1 VTSFARSFKEAQAY
15 VVPLMVVCLAPG
27 FMSVMPGLELNW
39 LLSVVPLA
47 NIVLLARDVL
57 EGDAPLLWG
66 AVAVVSTLLYGGLAL
81 ALAARVFGSDA
92 ILYGSEGSWGDLFRR
107 PRELKRQPTIT
118 DALMGLALV
127 MPLFIIASGLLG
139 VVGDASLSARLL
151 AGAGVS
157 LLIFVALPF
166 ALARGQ
172 AVEPRAGFQLRPSP
186 LAIYFSAAILGATL
200 WPLAYDLIILC
211 RDLGI
216 ATLSAQ
222 RIAEHQS
229 ALDELVTRLR
239 ALPPVTVLLTLAV
252 VPAIGEEFFFR
263 GYLLGA
269 LRGRMPA
276 WAAIGLV
283 GFIFG
288 LFHASVFGLV
298 AIERIASST
307 LLGIALGWLC
317 WTTRSV
323 FPGMVVHAVSNSM
336 MISLMYFA
344 DQLRSWGYDAESQRY
359 LPLPLVAITTLV
371 AMIAVLG
378 VAWQSRRTA
387 AIAEPSSAGHSATT
401 SAG

>member
-1 VTSFARSFKEAQAY
+1 
-15 VVPLMVVCLAPG
+15 
-27 FMSVMPGLELNW
+27 
-39 LLSVVPLA
+39 
-47 NIVLLARDVL
+47 L

-107 PRELKRQPTIT
+107 PRELKRQPTIA

-151 AGAGVS
+151 AGASVS

-172 AVEPRAGFQLRPSP
+172 AVEPRAGFQLRPAP
-186 LAIYFSAAILGATL
+186 LGIYFAAAILGGTL

-283 GFIFG
+283 GFVFG

-317 WTTRSV
+317 WITRSV
-323 FPGMVVHAVSNSM
+323 FPGMLVHAVSNSM

-359 LPLPLVAITTLV
+359 LPLPLVAITTIV
-371 AMIAVLG
+371 AIVAVLA
-378 VAWQSRRTA
+378 VAWQSRRSA
-387 AIAEPSSAGHSATT
+387 PIEEPSSAAHSATT